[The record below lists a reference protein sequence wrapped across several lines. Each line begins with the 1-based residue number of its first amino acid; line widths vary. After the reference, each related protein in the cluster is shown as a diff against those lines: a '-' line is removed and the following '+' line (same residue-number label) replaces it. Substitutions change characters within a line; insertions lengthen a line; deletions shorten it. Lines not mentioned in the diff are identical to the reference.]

1 MVAVDTNVLVR
12 LLVRDDA
19 RQAAR
24 AEAVFRKR
32 DIWIAKTVV
41 IEADWVLR
49 KLYGSSRED
58 AAQALSDIG
67 GLPNVVFED
76 SPLVAQALAWTQRG
90 LEFADALHLASSGAA
105 SSFLTF
111 DKKLAK
117 RAVGAVSVPVECI

>member
-19 RQAAR
+19 NQTAH
-24 AEAVFRKR
+24 AEAIFRKR
-32 DIWIAKTVV
+32 DIWIAKTVA

-49 KLYGSSRED
+49 KLYGFSQED

-76 SPLVAQALAWTQRG
+76 SPLVAKALAWTQRG

-105 SSFLTF
+105 ARFVTF

-117 RAVGAVSVPVECI
+117 RAAGAVSIPVECI